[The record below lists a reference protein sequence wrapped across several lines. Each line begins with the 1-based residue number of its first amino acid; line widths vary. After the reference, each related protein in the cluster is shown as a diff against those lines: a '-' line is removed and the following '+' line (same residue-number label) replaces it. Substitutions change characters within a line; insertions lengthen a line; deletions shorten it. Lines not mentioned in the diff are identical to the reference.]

1 MKTVTQQLKIHYL
14 AVIISLTFALLGL
27 TYSIV
32 TPPFEISDETRHY
45 AVIKY
50 MADTAKLPVQEPGEA
65 QRHWSHEGN
74 QPPLYYAL
82 AALLTAR
89 IDTGNWNDVYWYNP
103 HTSVGVPLR
112 SDNENMTIHTAQ
124 EAFPWRGYALAVHLI
139 RFMSVVMGTI
149 TVVFTYLVAL
159 DVFKGHRQL
168 AAGATAIAAFTP
180 MFIFISAGMNNDN
193 LVILFCT
200 LAIWMLVKMAQS
212 GSGKTRVI
220 TLGVFIGLGALSKLY
235 ALGMLPLAG
244 MLFLWQ
250 GFSSRNWRK
259 FWLNS
264 LLLGGVVLLIA
275 GWWYARNQLL
285 YGDLLALHI
294 MGNVAGTR
302 DIPLTLPIFL
312 AEFQGLRIA
321 YWALFGGVNVLA
333 HTWIYKI
340 LDIVA
345 LVAALSLTWMIL
357 LWIKKRGSFLQKRLY
372 PQAVLILLGWAG
384 IMFGGFLV
392 WNFTQPAAQGRLFY
406 PAIAAISIL
415 LAVGLSWPLPPENA
429 WLPPAILGFGLFIFA
444 ALSPWLYIAP
454 AYAKPPL
461 LKTADI
467 PADITPIGYVFNDE
481 IRLVGVKMNAGPVRA
496 LETLPITVYWEVL
509 KPMPV
514 NYSVFVHLYGRQGE
528 TMGQFDS
535 YPGLGAW
542 PTTLL
547 SPGDVLADTYLVPL
561 FEGAE
566 KNAPALLQAAIGLY
580 EYNKPGFPRPPVYSA
595 DGAEIETPLAGQA
608 KLIPWVWPK
617 AQPTHPLNAQFEDG
631 ITLTGYDSTCNR
643 AAPCQ
648 LTLHWI
654 ASRRPSAA
662 YQVFI
667 QLWQGDEQVGGFD
680 GPPVKG
686 DYPTNW
692 WDAGEIIVDRHPVD
706 LSRLPPG
713 DYRFRVGLYRLDTG
727 QRLPVSNSAGFL
739 SDFAV
744 DLPLTIP

>member
-14 AVIISLTFALLGL
+14 AVIISAAFALLGL
-27 TYSIV
+27 TYSII

-82 AALLTAR
+82 AALLTAW
-89 IDTGNWNDVYWYNP
+89 IDTGAWDDVYWYNP
-103 HTSVGVPLR
+103 HTSAGVPLR
-112 SDNENMTIHTAQ
+112 RDNENMTIHTAQ

-139 RFMSVVMGTI
+139 RFMSVAMGTI

-159 DVFKGHRQL
+159 NVFKGRRKL

-180 MFIFISAGMNNDN
+180 MFIFISAGMNSDN

-200 LAIWMLVKMAQS
+200 LATWLLVKMAQN
-212 GSGKTRVI
+212 GSGQRRVI
-220 TLGVFIGLGALSKLY
+220 ALGIFIGLGALSKLY
-235 ALGMLPLAG
+235 ALGMLPLTG
-244 MLFLWQ
+244 LLFLWQ

-275 GWWYARNQLL
+275 GWWYARNQRL

-302 DIPLTLPIFL
+302 DVPLTLPIFL

-333 HTWIYKI
+333 PDWIYKI
-340 LDIVA
+340 LDTVSLI
-345 LVAALSLTWMIL
+345 AALSLVWMII
-357 LWIKKRGSFLQKRLY
+357 LWIKKPRFSLEKGFS

-392 WNFTQPAAQGRLFY
+392 WNFNITAAQGRLFY

-415 LAVGLSWPLPPENA
+415 LALGLSWPLPSKIA

-444 ALSPWLYIAP
+444 ALSPWFYIAP

-461 LKTADI
+461 LKAADI

-481 IRLVGVKMNAGPVRA
+481 IRLVGVKIDASPVRA
-496 LETLPITVYWEVL
+496 LETLPLTVYWEVL
-509 KPMPV
+509 NPVPV
-514 NYSVFVHLYGRQGE
+514 NYSVFVHLYGRQGK

-542 PTTLL
+542 PATLL
-547 SPGDVLADTYLVPL
+547 SPGDVLADTYPVPI
-561 FEGAE
+561 FEEAE
-566 KNAPALLQAAIGLY
+566 KNAPALLQVAVGLY

-595 DGAEIETPLAGQA
+595 NGAEVETPLVGQA
-608 KLIPWVWPK
+608 KLIPWIWPET
-617 AQPTHPLNAQFEDG
+617 QPTHLLNAQFEDG
-631 ITLTGYDSTCNR
+631 IALTGYDSTCNR

-648 LTLHWI
+648 LTLYWA

-667 QLWQGDEQVGGFD
+667 QLWRKDEQVSGFD

-686 DYPTNW
+686 DYPANW
-692 WDAGEIIVDRHPVD
+692 WDAGEIIVDRHPLN
-706 LSRLPPG
+706 LSSLSSG

-739 SDFAV
+739 PDFAV
-744 DLPLTIP
+744 DLPFTIP